1 MVDGVILP
9 VCFICG
15 KVHKEGMHGGI
26 YIKGKFICFDCE
38 AEICNLQAKTPDY
51 PQKNYL
57 AVGRPTMNTK

>member
-26 YIKGKFICFDCE
+26 YIKGKFICLDCE

-51 PQKNYL
+51 PQMMVRL
-57 AVGRPTMNTK
+57 APLSKKII